1 MSTTAEQPRVSLVA
15 AAKALATT
23 LLADDP
29 RRLDHVTT
37 AASQAEKLAI
47 TVDPADR
54 ETLIAAAWLHDI
66 GYVPA
71 LRDIGFHPVDG
82 ARYLCAH
89 EWPHLIADL
98 VAHHSGARF
107 VAEERGLSDA
117 LADFVFT
124 EDALSD
130 ALTIAD
136 QTAGPCGQVMLV
148 EHRMADMLF
157 RHGPQSPNARAHDR
171 RGPYFRAA
179 RDRVRQRLAVADPTM
194 VLPAPEPQ
202 PE

>member
-1 MSTTAEQPRVSLVA
+1 MNTTAEEPRISLVGA
-15 AAKALATT
+15 AQTLAET

-29 RRLDHVTT
+29 RRLDHVVT

-54 ETLIAAAWLHDI
+54 DILVAAAWLHDI

-71 LRDIGFHPVDG
+71 LRDTGFHPVDG

-89 EWPHLIADL
+89 TWPKLIADL

-107 VAEERGLSDA
+107 VADERGLGSV
-117 LADFVFT
+117 LAAFDFT

-136 QTAGPCGQVMLV
+136 QTAGPCGRVMLV
-148 EHRMADMLF
+148 EDRMIDMLA
-157 RHGPQSPNARAHDR
+157 RHGSESPNARAHDR
-171 RGPYFRAA
+171 RAPYFRAA
-179 RDRVRQRLAVADPTM
+179 RDRVRRRLVAADPTI
-194 VLPAPEPQ
+194 VLPAAAARI
-202 PE
+202 